1 MSDNPTESDFSRFPA
16 YVPRDSPTEAIREL
30 VELALDKAAD
40 LDDLDATRAIAQTV
54 RAWLASVDALDS
66 LPTSP
71 DVLACQRWRNNA
83 EMIAAVL
90 GLLDDTGQIPAGP
103 WVDLTYGEHG
113 GWWLP
118 RWNRPPARLVR
129 CIGPMTGE
137 LTPKPV
143 YRVDEKVDVEYE
155 EYRIDFTDCPF
166 KDDLFA
172 VTCFDPPYVLKGGRG
187 AYDGANSRYG
197 VGHALPRDTGGMT
210 RREQLTNLITDGY
223 HEAVRITKPGGIIIA
238 KGGRGIDG
246 GKLFRT
252 DDLLIRLADDDPSVE
267 VLFEMVYT
275 TVPRSQAHR
284 GKQLN
289 PRSNCSK
296 APVLRKVSP

>member
-1 MSDNPTESDFSRFPA
+1 MNRIPVHVQIAHEW
-16 YVPRDSPTEAIREL
+16 VEAS
-30 VELALDKAAD
+30 LDKAAD
-40 LDDLDATRAIAQTV
+40 LDDLDATREIAQTV
-54 RAWLASVDALDS
+54 RAWLASVDALDN
-66 LPTSP
+66 LPTTP
-71 DVLACQRWRNNA
+71 DILACQRWRNNA
-83 EMIAAVL
+83 EMVAAIL
-90 GLLDDTGQIPAGP
+90 GLLDRTGQIPPGP
-103 WVDLTYGEHG
+103 WCDLTYGEHG

-118 RWNRPPARLVR
+118 KFNPAPPHLVR
-129 CIGPMTGE
+129 CIGPDTTGYDAVPMWHDDGE
-137 LTPKPV
+137 GGLLGPGF
-143 YRVDEKVDVEYE
+143 YRVDF
-155 EYRIDFTDCPF
+155 RRTPF
-166 KDDLFA
+166 ETGQFS

-187 AYDGANSRYG
+187 AYDSANSRYG
-197 VGHALPRDTGGMT
+197 VGHALPRDTSGMT
-210 RREQLTNLITDGY
+210 RREQLTSLITDGY

-289 PRSNCSK
+289 PRSNYSK
-296 APVLRKVSP
+296 APVLRKVK

>member
-1 MSDNPTESDFSRFPA
+1 MSDSLTD
-16 YVPRDSPTEAIREL
+16 AIREL
-30 VELALDKAAD
+30 VEASLDKAAD
-40 LDDLDATRAIAQTV
+40 LDDLDATLEIAQTV
-54 RAWLASVDALDS
+54 RSWLASVDALDN
-66 LPTSP
+66 LPKS
-71 DVLACQRWRNNA
+71 DDILACQRWRNNA
-83 EMIAAVL
+83 EMVAAVL
-90 GLLDDTGQIPAGP
+90 ALLDRTGQIPAGP

-113 GWWLP
+113 GWWKP
-118 RWNRPPARLVR
+118 GFNPPPAHLVR
-129 CIGPMTGE
+129 CIGPDTTGYDSVPMW
-137 LTPKPV
+137 TPDDWSDMRDGTFTAGW
-143 YRVDEKVDVEYE
+143 YRT
-155 EYRIDFTDCPF
+155 DFRNAPF
-166 KDDLFA
+166 PDDSFA
-172 VTCFDPPYVLKGGRG
+172 VTCFDPPYVLKGGKG

-284 GKQLN
+284 GKQQN
-289 PRSNCSK
+289 PRSNYSK
-296 APVLRKVSP
+296 APVLRKVK